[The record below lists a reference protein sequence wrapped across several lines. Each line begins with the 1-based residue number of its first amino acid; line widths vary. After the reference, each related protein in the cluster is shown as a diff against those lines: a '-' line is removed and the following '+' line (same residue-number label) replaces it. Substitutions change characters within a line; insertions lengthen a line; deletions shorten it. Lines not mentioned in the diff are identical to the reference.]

1 MKSLY
6 NIIGAIL
13 IFTGIIS
20 CKDDHATYNSNPT
33 EGLQEVTFKVILP
46 QYTSPDIPKLRS
58 MGAGEQEIK
67 SLDVLV
73 FDVDGS
79 GSETLTYKYSVRSA
93 DISQSGNT
101 VTFKSWLKATNSYNV
116 AIVANASEVKNNG
129 SVQLS
134 NVIAGFTEGMTK
146 TAILSALNVR
156 NTSGWLSD
164 YSNSYTAIPMY
175 GEIKNPTVTSGT
187 ISNIL
192 LKRMLARI
200 DVEVDTNVTD
210 FILEKVHLCNYNT
223 VGMVTPLK
231 NISPLDEV
239 NMSPATVPNIELP
252 GSPQTGVSD
261 AVIYSG
267 NAVVQDIYTFESAAA
282 SDNNETSRQNATCL
296 IIEGKYKGQTYFYRV
311 DFTYDNST
319 SNLSNYMPLLRNY
332 KYEVKIINAAD
343 IGYDSANEAF
353 NSYSVI
359 SNLKTRII
367 SYDEGEMKDIN
378 YNGQYY
384 LAMSDDGVL
393 VEKSGVFLD
402 ETGTGY
408 YPSEFTVQTD
418 YPDGIDLSGI
428 TVTDQE
434 GSGSTVNWI
443 NGLTVSPDF
452 VKGNQKLTINVPV
465 STMESSE
472 PEDVRVAYINFKAG
486 RLQASFEIIQFKTS
500 LGLTSNCYMVKP
512 GSAPI
517 LIPILR
523 AEEGVPGS
531 LSRRNNF
538 EAEYIWTDNANG
550 IGKSGS
556 SVKNAKAYGK
566 SRKALLWVEPGLIEG
581 NAVIAVKNTNDNKIK
596 WSWHMW
602 VTNYEPSGDI
612 MDRNLGALAE
622 GSGTNNTD
630 WWNSHGLFYQWGR
643 KDPFP
648 YFFEKRFDN
657 GTYSQALIYNANGGA
672 PEKVAFDIFS
682 DLVTSIENPILF
694 SRNHDTNS
702 SHRWFGSDG
711 ANSWNKGNKK
721 SVYDP
726 SPQGWRVIPDHSRL
740 DASLFTP
747 NSTTWNTNYLTFQLP
762 YLQTGYNAGRTTYTY
777 LDGGFY
783 PGAGGIFFGK
793 NSGEVVHNDTAG
805 IGYYWTAT
813 SSGTSMAEV
822 TKISGSEYTP
832 GYASSRSNAFSIRC
846 IKE

>member
-418 YPDGIDLSGI
+418 YPDGIDLSSI

-443 NGLTVSPDF
+443 NGLAVSPDF

>member
-33 EGLQEVTFKVILP
+33 KGLQEVTFKVILP
-46 QYTSPDIPKLRS
+46 QYTSPDVPKLRS

-146 TAILSALNVR
+146 TAILSALNIR

-261 AVIYSG
+261 AIIYSG

-332 KYEVKIINAAD
+332 KYEVKIINAAG

-418 YPDGIDLSGI
+418 YPDGIDLSSI

-556 SVKNAKAYGK
+556 SVKSAKAYGK
-566 SRKALLWVEPGLIEG
+566 SRKALLWVEPGPIEG
-581 NAVIAVKNTNDNKIK
+581 NTVIAVKNNDDNKIK

-622 GSGTNNTD
+622 GSRTNNND

-648 YFFEKRFDN
+648 YFYEKRFDN
-657 GTYSQALIYNANGGA
+657 GTYSQTLIYNANGGT
-672 PEKVAFDIFS
+672 PEKVSFDIFS
-682 DLVTSIENPILF
+682 DLATSVENPILF
-694 SRNHDTNS
+694 SRNHDTDS
-702 SHRWFGSDG
+702 SLRWFGSDG
-711 ANSWNKGNKK
+711 TSSWNKNNKK

-726 SPQGWRVIPDHSRL
+726 SPQGWRVMIDHTRL
-740 DASLFTP
+740 DAGMFAP
-747 NSTTWNTNYLTFQLP
+747 NTRTWNTNYLTFQLP
-762 YLQTGYNAGRTTYTY
+762 YLQTGYDAGRITYSN

-783 PGAGGIFFGK
+783 PGAGGVFFGK
-793 NSGEVVHNDTAG
+793 NSKEVVHNDTAG

-822 TKISGSEYTP
+822 TKMSVGEYTT

>member
-46 QYTSPDIPKLRS
+46 QYTSPDVPKLRS

-146 TAILSALNVR
+146 TAILSALNIR

-261 AVIYSG
+261 AIIYSG

-332 KYEVKIINAAD
+332 KYEVKIINAAG

-418 YPDGIDLSGI
+418 YPDGIDLSSI

-550 IGKSGS
+550 IGNSGS
-556 SVKNAKAYGK
+556 SVKSAKAYGK
-566 SRKALLWVEPGLIEG
+566 SRKALLWVEPGPIEG
-581 NAVIAVKNTNDNKIK
+581 NTVIAVKNNDDNKIK

-622 GSGTNNTD
+622 GSGTNNND

-648 YFFEKRFDN
+648 YFYEKRFDN
-657 GTYSQALIYNANGGA
+657 GTYSQTLIYNANGGT
-672 PEKVAFDIFS
+672 PEKVSFDIFS
-682 DLVTSIENPILF
+682 DLATSVENPILF
-694 SRNHDTNS
+694 SRNHDTDS
-702 SHRWFGSDG
+702 SLRWFGSDG
-711 ANSWNKGNKK
+711 ASSWNKNNKK

-726 SPQGWRVIPDHSRL
+726 SPQGWRVMIDHTRL
-740 DASLFTP
+740 DAGMFAP
-747 NSTTWNTNYLTFQLP
+747 NTRTWNTNYLTFQLP
-762 YLQTGYNAGRTTYTY
+762 YLQTGYDAGRITYSN

-783 PGAGGIFFGK
+783 PGAGGVFFGK
-793 NSGEVVHNDTAG
+793 NSKEVVHNDTAG

-822 TKISGSEYTP
+822 TKMSVGEYTT

>member
-46 QYTSPDIPKLRS
+46 QYTSPDVPKLRS

-146 TAILSALNVR
+146 TAILSALNIR

-261 AVIYSG
+261 AIIYSG

-332 KYEVKIINAAD
+332 KYEVKIINAAG

-418 YPDGIDLSGI
+418 YPDGIDLSSI

-452 VKGNQKLTINVPV
+452 VKGNQKLTINAPV

-556 SVKNAKAYGK
+556 SVKSAKAYGK
-566 SRKALLWVEPGLIEG
+566 SRKALLWVEPGPIEG
-581 NAVIAVKNTNDNKIK
+581 NTVIAVKNNDDNKIK

-648 YFFEKRFDN
+648 YFYEKRFDN
-657 GTYSQALIYNANGGA
+657 GTYSQTLIYNANGGT
-672 PEKVAFDIFS
+672 PEKVSFDIFS
-682 DLVTSIENPILF
+682 DLATSVENPILF
-694 SRNHDTNS
+694 SRNHDTDS
-702 SHRWFGSDG
+702 SLRWFGSDG
-711 ANSWNKGNKK
+711 ASSWNKNNKK

-726 SPQGWRVIPDHSRL
+726 SPQGWRVMIDHTRL
-740 DASLFTP
+740 DAGMFAP
-747 NSTTWNTNYLTFQLP
+747 NTRTWNTNYLTFQLP
-762 YLQTGYNAGRTTYTY
+762 YLQTGYDAGRITYSN

-783 PGAGGIFFGK
+783 PGAGGVFFGK
-793 NSGEVVHNDTAG
+793 NSKEVVHNDTAG

-822 TKISGSEYTP
+822 TKMSVGEYTT

>member
-46 QYTSPDIPKLRS
+46 QYTSPDVPKLRS

-261 AVIYSG
+261 AIIYSG

-332 KYEVKIINAAD
+332 KYEVKIINAAG

-418 YPDGIDLSGI
+418 YPDGIDLSSI

-556 SVKNAKAYGK
+556 SVKSAKAYGK
-566 SRKALLWVEPGLIEG
+566 SRKALLWVEPGPIEG
-581 NAVIAVKNTNDNKIK
+581 NTVIAVKNNDDNKIK

-622 GSGTNNTD
+622 GSGTNNND

-648 YFFEKRFDN
+648 YFYEKRFDN
-657 GTYSQALIYNANGGA
+657 GTYSQTLIYNANGGT
-672 PEKVAFDIFS
+672 PEKVSFDIFS
-682 DLVTSIENPILF
+682 DLATSVENPILF
-694 SRNHDTNS
+694 SRNHDTDS
-702 SHRWFGSDG
+702 SLRWFGSDG
-711 ANSWNKGNKK
+711 ASSWNKNNKK

-726 SPQGWRVIPDHSRL
+726 SPQGWRVMIDHTRL
-740 DASLFTP
+740 DAGMFAP
-747 NSTTWNTNYLTFQLP
+747 NTRTWNTNYLTFQLP
-762 YLQTGYNAGRTTYTY
+762 YLQTGYDAGRITYSN

-783 PGAGGIFFGK
+783 PGAGGVFFGK
-793 NSGEVVHNDTAG
+793 NSKEVVHNDTAG

-822 TKISGSEYTP
+822 TKMSVGEYTT

>member
-46 QYTSPDIPKLRS
+46 QYTSPDVPKLRS

-79 GSETLTYKYSVRSA
+79 SSETLTYKYSVRSA

-261 AVIYSG
+261 AIIYSG

-332 KYEVKIINAAD
+332 KYEVKIINAAG

-418 YPDGIDLSGI
+418 YPDGIDLSSI

-452 VKGNQKLTINVPV
+452 VKGNQKLTINVLV

-556 SVKNAKAYGK
+556 SVKSAKAYGK
-566 SRKALLWVEPGLIEG
+566 SRKALLWVEPGPIEG
-581 NAVIAVKNTNDNKIK
+581 NTVIAVKNNDDNKIK

-602 VTNYEPSGDI
+602 VTSYEPSGDI

-622 GSGTNNTD
+622 GSGTNNND

-648 YFFEKRFDN
+648 YFYEKRFDN
-657 GTYSQALIYNANGGA
+657 GTYSQTLIYNANGGT
-672 PEKVAFDIFS
+672 PEKVSFDIFS
-682 DLVTSIENPILF
+682 DLATSVENPILF
-694 SRNHDTNS
+694 SRNHDTDS
-702 SHRWFGSDG
+702 SLRWFGSDG
-711 ANSWNKGNKK
+711 ASSWNKNNKK

-726 SPQGWRVIPDHSRL
+726 SPQGWRVMIDHTRL
-740 DASLFTP
+740 DAGMFAP
-747 NSTTWNTNYLTFQLP
+747 NTRTWNTNYLTFQLP
-762 YLQTGYNAGRTTYTY
+762 YLQTGYDAGRITYSN

-783 PGAGGIFFGK
+783 PGAGGVFFGK
-793 NSGEVVHNDTAG
+793 NSKEVVHNDTAG

-822 TKISGSEYTP
+822 TKMSVGEYTT

>member
-46 QYTSPDIPKLRS
+46 QYTSPDVPKLRS

-146 TAILSALNVR
+146 TAILSALNIR

-261 AVIYSG
+261 AIIYSG

-332 KYEVKIINAAD
+332 KYEVKIINAAG

-418 YPDGIDLSGI
+418 YPDGIDLSSI

-556 SVKNAKAYGK
+556 SVKSAKAYGK
-566 SRKALLWVEPGLIEG
+566 SRKALLWVEPGPIEG
-581 NAVIAVKNTNDNKIK
+581 NTVIAVKNNDDNKIK

-648 YFFEKRFDN
+648 YFYEKRFDN
-657 GTYSQALIYNANGGA
+657 GTYSQTLIYNANGGT
-672 PEKVAFDIFS
+672 PEKVSFDIFS
-682 DLVTSIENPILF
+682 DLATSVENPILF
-694 SRNHDTNS
+694 SRNHDTDS
-702 SHRWFGSDG
+702 SLRWFGSDG
-711 ANSWNKGNKK
+711 ASSWNKNNKK

-726 SPQGWRVIPDHSRL
+726 SPQGWRVMIDHTRL
-740 DASLFTP
+740 DAGMFAP
-747 NSTTWNTNYLTFQLP
+747 NTRTWNTNYLTFQLP
-762 YLQTGYNAGRTTYTY
+762 YLQTGYDAGRITYSN

-783 PGAGGIFFGK
+783 PGAGGVFFGK
-793 NSGEVVHNDTAG
+793 NSKEVVHNDTAG

-822 TKISGSEYTP
+822 TKMSVGEYTT